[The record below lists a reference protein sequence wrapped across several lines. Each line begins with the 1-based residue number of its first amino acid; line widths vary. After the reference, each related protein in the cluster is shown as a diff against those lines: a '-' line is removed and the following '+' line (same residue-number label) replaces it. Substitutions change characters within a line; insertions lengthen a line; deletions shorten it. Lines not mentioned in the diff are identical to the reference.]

1 MKKTIYLIGIAASIM
16 GGITSC
22 TLDAEDYVTK
32 SSENFPATTEDAT
45 QALAGIYQNLNQVSA
60 TPECSFLYAAMLAS
74 DDCLGGGGPND
85 LHMQS
90 LDMLMN
96 SKQDMTQQFWKDRYQ
111 GINRANSLLDGIG
124 NIELAESD
132 KNQIEGEAKF
142 LRAFYYYE
150 LASMYGRVPL
160 TITSQSVEPSQPTA
174 AELWG
179 QILQDL
185 RDAAEIMPNTR
196 KTDGH
201 VDKYTAEAMLG
212 RAWLFYTGMYCN
224 GEDLAALTSTTYSP
238 LTSVALPDG
247 STLTKDQV
255 IGYIDDCV
263 NNSGYSL
270 VTSDFRNLWA
280 YTNRFT
286 VEDYDYTTG
295 QGLKWVEDDN
305 AVNPETLFAIKY
317 NKLADWSTSIGYANN
332 FALHFGVRGM
342 AGVAESFP
350 FGQGWGAGP
359 AAPNLVN
366 DWRSSEPNVRN
377 RWLGSEFRELTA
389 KQYPRPCAYPFR
401 RCITNAIRVER
412 EHGWNQPGS
421 RESRLKPYF
430 VLLAP
435 SPAKRAP
442 LGTRIREHSMERYPS
457 LAYSRRRIGK
467 ADQREN
473 IHQWPRG
480 L

>member
-90 LDMLMN
+90 LDMLLN

-111 GINRANSLLDGIG
+111 GINRANSLLDGIE
-124 NIELAESD
+124 NIQLAESD

-185 RDAAEIMPNTR
+185 RDAAEIMPATR

-366 DWRSSEPNVRN
+366 DWRSSEPNDKRRDASVSDCAAWTEQGWAFGGGGEFIQETGYLSKK
-377 RWLGSEFRELTA
+377 WLPVAA
-389 KQYPRPCAYPFR
+389 K
-401 RCITNAIRVER
+401 N
-412 EHGWNQPGS
+412 GD
-421 RESRLKPYF
+421 
-430 VLLAP
+430 
-435 SPAKRAP
+435 
-442 LGTRIREHSMERYPS
+442 
-457 LAYSRRRIGK
+457 AYSVCFENLMYGTDGW
-467 ADQREN
+467 AQNSENLQLNN
-473 IHQWPRG
+473 IHDPVSYTHLRAHET
-480 L
+480 

>member
-90 LDMLMN
+90 LDMLLN

-111 GINRANSLLDGIG
+111 GINRANSLLDGIE
-124 NIELAESD
+124 NIQLAESD

-185 RDAAEIMPNTR
+185 RDAAEIMPATR

-212 RAWLFYTGMYCN
+212 RAWLFY
-224 GEDLAALTSTTYSP
+224 
-238 LTSVALPDG
+238 
-247 STLTKDQV
+247 
-255 IGYIDDCV
+255 I
-263 NNSGYSL
+263 
-270 VTSDFRNLWA
+270 
-280 YTNRFT
+280 
-286 VEDYDYTTG
+286 
-295 QGLKWVEDDN
+295 
-305 AVNPETLFAIKY
+305 
-317 NKLADWSTSIGYANN
+317 
-332 FALHFGVRGM
+332 
-342 AGVAESFP
+342 
-350 FGQGWGAGP
+350 
-359 AAPNLVN
+359 
-366 DWRSSEPNVRN
+366 
-377 RWLGSEFRELTA
+377 
-389 KQYPRPCAYPFR
+389 
-401 RCITNAIRVER
+401 CIA
-412 EHGWNQPGS
+412 
-421 RESRLKPYF
+421 
-430 VLLAP
+430 
-435 SPAKRAP
+435 
-442 LGTRIREHSMERYPS
+442 ME
-457 LAYSRRRIGK
+457 K
-467 ADQREN
+467 T
-473 IHQWPRG
+473 WPH
-480 L
+480 

>member
-90 LDMLMN
+90 LDMLLN

-111 GINRANSLLDGIG
+111 GINRANSLLDGIE
-124 NIELAESD
+124 NIQLAESD

-185 RDAAEIMPNTR
+185 RDAAEIMPATR

-359 AAPNLVN
+359 AAPNLVS
-366 DWRSSEPNVRN
+366 DWKSSEPND
-377 RWLGSEFRELTA
+377 
-389 KQYPRPCAYPFR
+389 KR
-401 RCITNAIRVER
+401 RDASI
-412 EHGWNQPGS
+412 
-421 RESRLKPYF
+421 
-430 VLLAP
+430 
-435 SPAKRAP
+435 
-442 LGTRIREHSMERYPS
+442 
-457 LAYSRRRIGK
+457 
-467 ADQREN
+467 
-473 IHQWPRG
+473 
-480 L
+480 